1 MTGASMA
8 NALIGYTGFVGGNLV
23 RQAPFEGLYNSK
35 NVDSIAGKTYDLVV
49 CAGAPADRW
58 KANRDPEAD
67 GKAIGKLTAAL
78 EQANAA
84 QLVLLSTADVY
95 PSPVEVDEGSEIDSE
110 HATPYGRHRF
120 GLEVFLSARFN
131 TLVVRL
137 PAPYG
142 DGLKKS
148 VLLDFLQDRNLETV
162 HADSAYQFY
171 GVDRLWADI
180 QVALEAR
187 LRLVNFATEPISVH
201 ELAKEVFGM
210 AFDNRPPELNP
221 VRSDIRSRFAGAL
234 GGRDG
239 YLQAKEQVLAGISAF
254 VKKKRAG

>member
-1 MTGASMA
+1 MA
-8 NALIGYTGFVGGNLV
+8 NALIGYTGFVGGNLL
-23 RQAPFEGLYNSK
+23 RQASFDGLYNSK
-35 NVDSIAGKTYDLVV
+35 NVDSIAGQTYDLVV

-78 EQANAA
+78 EQVNAA
-84 QLVLLSTADVY
+84 QMVLLSTVDVY
-95 PSPVEVDEGSEIDSE
+95 PSPSEVDEGAEIDSE

-137 PAPYG
+137 PALYG
-142 DGLKKS
+142 EGLKKS
-148 VLLDFLQDRNLETV
+148 VLLDFMEDRNLEMV

-171 GVDRLWADI
+171 SVDRLWADV

-187 LRLVNFATEPISVH
+187 LRLVNFTTEPLPVH
-201 ELAKEVFGM
+201 ELAREIFGM
-210 AFDNRPPELNP
+210 PFENRPPEINP
-221 VRSDIRSRFAGAL
+221 VQMDIRTRFAQEL
-234 GGRDG
+234 GGSGG
-239 YLQAKEQVLAGISAF
+239 YLRTKAQVLEGVAAF
-254 VKKKRAG
+254 VKQKREKGA